1 MKSKRFEP
9 IQEIAANSAT
19 ALSRAMAEAEGKVR
33 DMERQMEQLR
43 SYRDEYARQ
52 SAQSAGSTDAVSLQN
67 YRSFLD
73 RLGDALRL
81 QTQNLGLAR
90 AEYETRRA
98 QWSAKRVEAESL
110 SRAIARFRDEERRVD
125 EQREQRDSD
134 EAAMRLAL
142 GARGDSPGY

>member
-52 SAQSAGSTDAVSLQN
+52 SAQSPGSTDAVSLQN

-90 AEYETRRA
+90 AEYEARRA

-134 EAAMRLAL
+134 EAAMRLAF